1 MPLLHALWRL
11 GSYYASPLVSAVTKK
26 SCSDRHVKD
35 LHFSCPTPKQ
45 ALLYVTSRTFRET
58 TSKRPQNEIPGVSRS
73 VSHLFAAAG
82 RPTSPLGMMSHAFL
96 FSRERKKGVSSIRS
110 QKWAGTALFA
120 RRTSH
125 LRLRQSDSHQK
136 NIFIKF
142 DGGSLSFL

>member
-1 MPLLHALWRL
+1 MLL
-11 GSYYASPLVSAVTKK
+11 PLVILLECGHKKNHVLTATLKIFTSAALCPSRPFFVT
-26 SCSDRHVKD
+26 
-35 LHFSCPTPKQ
+35 P
-45 ALLYVTSRTFRET
+45 RTFRET
-58 TSKRPQNEIPGVSRS
+58 TCKRPQNEIPGVSRS

-136 NIFIKF
+136 NIFIRF
-142 DGGSLSFL
+142 DGRSLSFL